1 VGGLVGELLRIEQNR
16 GVFTAEFGY
25 TSGNNTNLFGRSFR
39 GIVELLKQCVKV
51 HHVGG
56 NLTVDGIDIT
66 VEPKQRVL
74 KGLSRYSR
82 PAASFGAPGVSPT
95 GVHPRVAPQQTP
107 GVSPVR
113 SASPL
118 ASQYLFSAPPAEIE
132 PVVQEAL
139 KLALHQALGD
149 PGVRPALPRAFEH
162 ARRIPS
168 DRFTREQALHVAF
181 RQVPAAPPIVQQTP
195 NPSDISY
202 SIHPLFNRIPQHLLV
217 NRVHKH
223 PAALL
228 TTCRVD
234 RRQRRNESWN

>member
-1 VGGLVGELLRIEQNR
+1 
-16 GVFTAEFGY
+16 VFRPLNSATPLGTTQTFLDD
-25 TSGNNTNLFGRSFR
+25 LFK

-56 NLTVDGIDIT
+56 NLTVGGIDIT

-74 KGLSRYSR
+74 RGLSRYSR
-82 PAASFGAPGVSPT
+82 PAASFDAPGVSPT

-113 SASPL
+113 SVSPP

-132 PVVQEAL
+132 PAVQKAL
-139 KLALHQALGD
+139 KLVLHQALGD
-149 PGVRPALPRAFEH
+149 PGVQPALPRAFEH
-162 ARRIPS
+162 ARRN
-168 DRFTREQALHVAF
+168 RFTREQALHVAF

-234 RRQRRNESWN
+234 RRQRRDGSWNLISEHAWA

>member
-1 VGGLVGELLRIEQNR
+1 
-16 GVFTAEFGY
+16 VFRPLNSATPLGTTQTFLDD
-25 TSGNNTNLFGRSFR
+25 LFK

-56 NLTVDGIDIT
+56 NLTVGGIDIT
-66 VEPKQRVL
+66 VEPKQ
-74 KGLSRYSR
+74 
-82 PAASFGAPGVSPT
+82 P
-95 GVHPRVAPQQTP
+95 P

-113 SASPL
+113 SVSPP

-132 PVVQEAL
+132 PAVQKAL
-139 KLALHQALGD
+139 KLVLHQALGD
-149 PGVRPALPRAFEH
+149 PGVQPALPRAFEH
-162 ARRIPS
+162 ARRN
-168 DRFTREQALHVAF
+168 RFTREQALHVAF

-234 RRQRRNESWN
+234 RRQRRDGSWNLISEHAWA